1 MDPLWIILWSL
12 IEENEAKQNGMSV
25 DPSGNSW
32 PDRHP
37 VLFLSLAALIG
48 FVVGQCF
55 IGLAR

>member
-1 MDPLWIILWSL
+1 MFL
-12 IEENEAKQNGMSV
+12 IEENEAKQNGMSAC
-25 DPSGNSW
+25 PE
-32 PDRHP
+32 RHP